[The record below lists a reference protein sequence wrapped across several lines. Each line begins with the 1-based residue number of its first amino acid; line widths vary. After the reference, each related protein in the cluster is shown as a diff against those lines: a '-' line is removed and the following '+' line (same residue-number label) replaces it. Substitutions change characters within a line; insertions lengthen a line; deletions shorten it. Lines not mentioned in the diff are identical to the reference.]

1 LTGAAATLAR
11 APDLLV
17 LGCVADGSDP
27 QEVSVALEFGLYL
40 FSTDEP
46 TVQEAVAAGVDGI
59 VIDWENMGK
68 RERQAG
74 ADTQI
79 NYDSP
84 KDLARIRSCTDA
96 TVLCRINAFS
106 QCTAG
111 EVARA
116 IDCGADELLLP
127 MVRTSDEVRATL
139 DVVSGRVDLGILVE
153 TSGAIT
159 EIDALVRLPISRVYV
174 GLNDLAIDRRLRN
187 IFESVADGTV
197 ESLRESCDLPF
208 GFAGLTLPHRG
219 SPIPCRLL
227 INEMARLR
235 CNFSFLRRSF
245 HADVQRTTIA
255 AAVPAIREAMTAAL
269 DEPKESLMRSR
280 AELLDHIRVW
290 GGS

>member
-1 LTGAAATLAR
+1 M
-11 APDLLV
+11 
-17 LGCVADGSDP
+17 
-27 QEVSVALEFGLYL
+27 EFGLLL
-40 FSTDEP
+40 FSTDEA

-59 VIDWENMGK
+59 VIDWENIGK

-84 KDLARIRSCTDA
+84 DDLARVRRCTDA
-96 TVLCRINAFS
+96 RVFCRINAFTGA
-106 QCTAG
+106 TAD

-127 MVRTSDEVRATL
+127 MVRTRDEVRATL

-153 TSGAIT
+153 TRGAVA

-174 GLNDLAIDRRLRN
+174 GLNDLAIERGLCN

-197 ESLRESCDLPF
+197 ESLRESCHLPF

-235 CNFSFLRRSF
+235 CDFSFLRRSF
-245 HADVQRTTIA
+245 HADVRRTTIA
-255 AAVPAIREAMTAAL
+255 AAIPAIRQAMAAAL
-269 DEPKESLMRSR
+269 NEPTENLMRSQ

-290 GGS
+290 SSP